1 MGRQISPNMIA
12 ALRHSDRTIISIH
25 GTICEDCE
33 DQCYAVGVRV
43 SGEMGR
49 GHWEDVIYR
58 REHLDAATAWQAVG
72 NEAHRY
78 ASALA
83 RAAMAE
89 HLRETHPT
97 LW

>member
-1 MGRQISPNMIA
+1 MARQISPNMIA
-12 ALRHSDRTIISIH
+12 ALRHADDVIVSIH
-25 GTICEDCE
+25 GAVCDDCE
-33 DQCYAVGVRV
+33 DLCYAVGVRLKG
-43 SGEMGR
+43 SMAGTC
-49 GHWEDVIYR
+49 WSDVVYR

-83 RAAMAE
+83 RAAAAE
-89 HLRETHPT
+89 VLRETHPT